1 MHDYIPMPDI
11 LIRDETLPPQVH
23 TCHWP
28 GCGKRV
34 PPKLWGCK
42 AHWYKLPKYLR
53 DAIWREY
60 RPGQEVSKTP
70 SRAYLDVARQVQE
83 WIAAREF

>member
-1 MHDYIPMPDI
+1 MHDYLSMPDI
-11 LIRDETLPPQVH
+11 LTRAENPPPQVH

-28 GCGKRV
+28 GCNRRV
-34 PPKLWGCK
+34 PPRLWGCK

-60 RPGQEVSKTP
+60 RPGQEISKTP
-70 SRAYLDVARQVQE
+70 SRAYLDVAKQVQE
-83 WIAAREF
+83 WIAAHGF